1 MQSKAAFS
9 LTKFTF
15 WYILGLVLFAGIG
28 CQESPS
34 EPAKEPLFKPHVL
47 ELEPEAAAT
56 DARRIREEM
65 TAVKILDGLELT
77 LWASDSLSPDP
88 IALKMDEHGRA
99 YVTRAVRQK
108 NSEFDIRGHRDW
120 MTASIS
126 LQTVEDRREFLR
138 STFAPEKSK
147 ENEWLEDLNGDGSH
161 DWRDLAVERDQ
172 VLRIEDRNGDG
183 VADLSRVFMEGPHT
197 EVTDVSGGVLPFG
210 DDVFLAVAPDLWRLT
225 DTDGDGMA
233 DNHTSI
239 SHGYQIHIGF
249 GAHGMSGVTYGP
261 DGKIYWGI
269 GDIGMN
275 VTDQSGKH
283 WKYPNQGV
291 IVRAN
296 PDGSDFEVFAAGL
309 RNTHEFVFDDY
320 GNLISVDNDGD
331 HPGESERL
339 VHIVNGSDTGWRIN
353 WQFGKYTDPDNNTYK
368 VWMDEGMYKPRF
380 DGQAA
385 YITPCIKN
393 YHNGPTG
400 MVYYPGTGLNQS
412 FKDNFLV
419 VEFPGSPARA
429 NIYAFRLTP
438 KGATFDFKDERTVLN
453 GVLATGM
460 DIGPDGALYFS
471 DWMNGWGT
479 KGIGR
484 VWKLDDPNAAGSAIR
499 KEVQGL
505 IAAKFSEKAVNEL
518 TELLAH
524 PDRRIR
530 LKAQFELAK
539 RGEEGHRAFVSTAQ
553 NSEHQLARIHGIW
566 GIGQL
571 SARQADQAA
580 PLEALLQD
588 SDPEI
593 RAQAAKIIGD
603 IRYAPAAEALIPL
616 VEHEAPRVR
625 FYATEALGR
634 IAHEA
639 AIPSIIDML
648 IRNDDEDAYLR
659 HAGALALSRIGKAEP
674 VLALADHDSRALR
687 IAAVVA
693 LRRMKEPGIRV
704 FLQDD
709 DEFIVTEAARAINDD
724 FSIPEALPDLAKLLS
739 TTTFTNEAL
748 IRRAINA
755 NLRIGKEENLQMVA
769 NYATRQNVPEILRA
783 EAIATLG
790 VWAKPSVLDRVDG
803 RLRGPV
809 ERDFGPVQAALRP
822 IVPTLFADKNVALQA
837 AGAEAAGKAKLEE
850 FTPQLFKMV
859 QSHPD
864 KDVRSAALQALAD
877 LKSDQ
882 SVPAIRLALND
893 KERDVRVNAL
903 RLISEQ
909 DIPADELI
917 NLFSIVLEKATI
929 REQQQALRGL
939 SDLPIEKTK
948 PLLNS
953 LLDKLS
959 SGDLPPGIQLELS
972 EAVAE
977 SQLPELLEKMEA
989 YRAGLDP
996 EDTVAQYRD
1005 ALEGGNPWSGRNI
1018 FLSHETSQCVRC
1030 HSLEAGEGS
1039 DVGPLLAGIGAKY
1052 DREELLRSL
1061 VAPSDRIAPGY
1072 GVVVLTLSDGKTISG
1087 VLKEENENQVVV
1099 QVGDEQ
1105 ARTIQKSAITER
1117 INAASS
1123 MPAMGTILEREEL
1136 RDLVAFLASLGEA
1149 T

>member
-1 MQSKAAFS
+1 MQNKSALPIRIA
-9 LTKFTF
+9 LL
-15 WYILGLVLFAGIG
+15 WCLLGLSALTYTACQSTEEGTTEVLFT
-28 CQESPS
+28 P
-34 EPAKEPLFKPHVL
+34 KVV
-47 ELEPEAAAT
+47 ELNSAEAAAK
-56 DARRIREEM
+56 AKQIRDEL
-65 TAVKILDGLELT
+65 TAVKILDGLELS

-88 IALKMDEHGRA
+88 IALKMDQQGRA

-120 MTASIS
+120 MTASIA
-126 LQTVEDRREFLR
+126 LQSVEDRRNFLR
-138 STFAPEKSK
+138 ETFAPEKSA

-161 DWRDLAVERDQ
+161 DWKDLAVERDQ
-172 VLRIEDRNGDG
+172 VLLIEDRDGDG
-183 VADLSRVFMEGPHT
+183 VADHSQVFIEGPHT
-197 EVTDVSGGVLPFG
+197 EVTDVSGGVLPFE

-233 DNHTSI
+233 DTQTSI
-239 SHGYQIHIGF
+239 SHGYQVHIGF

-275 VTDQSGKH
+275 VVDKSGKH

-353 WQFGKYTDPDNNTYK
+353 WQFGKYTDPNNNTYK

-380 DGQAA
+380 EGQAA
-385 YITPCIKN
+385 YITPCIRN

-400 MVYYPGTGLNQS
+400 MVAYPGTGLNDS
-412 FKDNFLV
+412 FKDHFFV

-429 NIYAFRLTP
+429 NIYGFRLQP
-438 KGATFDFKDERTVLN
+438 KGATFGFKDEKVLLN

-460 DIGPDGALYFS
+460 DMGPDGALYFG

-484 VWKLDDPNAAGSAIR
+484 VWKLDDPKEAGSAIR
-499 KEVQGL
+499 QEVQQL
-505 IAAKFSEKAVNEL
+505 IEADFSDRSTEEL
-518 TELLAH
+518 GSLLAH
-524 PDRRIR
+524 VDRRIR
-530 LKAQFELAK
+530 LKAQFELAR
-539 RGEEGHRAFVSTAQ
+539 RGEEGQAVFVSTAQ
-553 NSEHQLARIHGIW
+553 NNDNQLARIHGIW

-571 SARQADQAA
+571 SAKNREAAA
-580 PLEALLQD
+580 PLSALLQD
-588 SDPEI
+588 ADPEI

-603 IRYAPAAEALIPL
+603 IRYEPAAEALLSL
-616 VEHEAPRVR
+616 VNHEAPRVR

-634 IAHEA
+634 IAYEP
-639 AIPSIIDML
+639 AIPGIIEML
-648 IRNDDEDAYLR
+648 ADNNDEDAYLR
-659 HAGALALSRIGKAEP
+659 HAGALALARIGQTEP
-674 VLALADHDSRALR
+674 VLALADHPNRGLR

-704 FLQDD
+704 FLQDA

-724 FSIPEALPDLAKLLS
+724 FSIPAALPDLARLLS

-755 NLRIGKEENLQMVA
+755 NLRVGEEENLELLTA
-769 NYATRQNVPEILRA
+769 YATKQGVPEAMRA

-790 VWAKPSVLDRVDG
+790 VWAEPSVLDRVDG

-809 ERDFGPVQAALRP
+809 KRDPLPVQAALRP
-822 IVPTLFADKNVALQA
+822 IIPKLLTDKSTALQA
-837 AGAEAAGKAKLEE
+837 AGAKAAGDSKLDE
-850 FTPQLFKMV
+850 FAPELFGMV
-859 QSHPD
+859 QNHQNPE
-864 KDVRSAALQALAD
+864 VRIAALQALAD
-877 LKSDQ
+877 LRAEQ
-882 SVPAIRLALND
+882 SIPAIQLALD
-893 KERDVRVNAL
+893 DEERDVRVNAL

-909 DIPADELI
+909 EIPADELI
-917 NLFSIVLEKATI
+917 DLFSIVLEKATV
-929 REQQQALRGL
+929 REQQQAIRGL
-939 SDLPIEKTK
+939 SDLPIAKTK

-953 LLDKLS
+953 MLDRLQ
-959 SGDLPPGIQLELS
+959 SGDLPAGIQLELS
-972 EAVAE
+972 EAVEE
-977 SQLPELLEKMEA
+977 SELPELLEKMEA

-996 EDTVAQYRD
+996 DDAVAQYRD
-1005 ALEGGNPWSGRNI
+1005 ALEGGNPWRGRRI
-1018 FLSHETSQCVRC
+1018 FMSHETSQCVRC
-1030 HSLEAGEGS
+1030 HALEEGEGS
-1039 DVGPLLAGIGAKY
+1039 DVGPVLAGIAAKY

-1072 GVVVLTLSDGKTISG
+1072 GVVVLTLSDGKTVSG
-1087 VLKEENENQVVV
+1087 ILKEENETEVVL
-1099 QVGDEQ
+1099 QVGNENP
-1105 ARTIQKSAITER
+1105 RNIKKSDITER

-1123 MPAMGTILEREEL
+1123 MPAMGSILKREEL
-1136 RDLVAFLASLGEA
+1136 RDLVAFLTTLGPP

>member
-1 MQSKAAFS
+1 M
-9 LTKFTF
+9 L
-15 WYILGLVLFAGIG
+15 WCLLGLSALVYTG
-28 CQESPS
+28 CQDTDTTATTGEGDDL
-34 EPAKEPLFKPHVL
+34 EFTPHVI
-47 ELEPEAAAT
+47 ELDPAAA
-56 DARRIREEM
+56 AAEAKQIRENYP
-65 TAVKILDGLELT
+65 AVTILDGLELS

-88 IALKMDEHGRA
+88 IALKMDEQGRA

-126 LQTVEDRREFLR
+126 LQSVEDRRAFLR
-138 STFAPEKSK
+138 ETFAPEKSA
-147 ENEWLEDLNGDGSH
+147 ENEWLADLNEDGSH

-172 VLRIEDRNGDG
+172 ILRLEDRNGDG
-183 VADLSRVFMEGPHT
+183 VADLSRVFVESPHT
-197 EVTDVSGGVLPFG
+197 EVTDVAGGVLPFG
-210 DDVFLAVAPDLWRLT
+210 GDVYMAQAPDLWRYT

-233 DNHTSI
+233 DTKFSLA
-239 SHGYQIHIGF
+239 HGYQMHIGF

-275 VTDQSGKH
+275 VTDHSGKH
-283 WKYPNQGV
+283 WMYPNQGV
-291 IVRAN
+291 ICRAN

-380 DGQAA
+380 EGQAA
-385 YITPCIKN
+385 YITPCIRN

-400 MVYYPGTGLNQS
+400 MVYYPGTGLNDS
-412 FKDNFLV
+412 FKNNFLM

-429 NIYAFRLTP
+429 NIYGFRLSP
-438 KGATFDFKDERTVLN
+438 KGASFDFKDERTIIN

-471 DWMNGWGT
+471 DWMEGWGT

-484 VWKLDDPNAAGSAIR
+484 VWKLDDPTQTGSALR
-499 KEVQGL
+499 QEVQGL
-505 IAAKFSEKAVNEL
+505 IEADFTSRSPEQL
-518 TELLAH
+518 GELLAH
-524 PDRRIR
+524 ADRRIR

-539 RGEEGHRAFVSTAQ
+539 RGDEGNTVFVNSAQ
-553 NSEHQLARIHGIW
+553 NSADQLARIHGIW

-571 SARQADQAA
+571 AAKNADYAQ
-580 PLEALLQD
+580 PLEGLLQD
-588 SDPEI
+588 SDFEI

-603 IRYAPAAEALIPL
+603 VRYSAAAEALIPL
-616 VEHEAPRVR
+616 VNHEAPRVR

-634 IAHEA
+634 IAYKP
-639 AIPSIIDML
+639 AIPSIIEML
-648 IRNDDEDAYLR
+648 GANNDEDAYLR
-659 HAGALALSRIGKAEP
+659 HAGALALARIGDTAP
-674 VLALADHDSRALR
+674 VLALASHANRALR

-693 LRRMKEPGIRV
+693 LRRMKEPGIRE
-704 FLQDD
+704 FLKDA
-709 DEFIVTEAARAINDD
+709 DEYIVTEAARAINDD
-724 FSIPEALPDLAKLLS
+724 FSIPDALPDLANLLR

-748 IRRAINA
+748 IRRSINA
-755 NLRIGKEENLQMVA
+755 NLRVGKDENLRILA
-769 NYATRQNVPEILRA
+769 AYATQQGVPEVLRA

-809 ERDFGPVQAALRP
+809 ERELAPVQAALKP
-822 IVPTLFADKNVALQA
+822 IIPTLFADKSTALQA
-837 AGAEAAGKAKLEE
+837 AGAQAAGKAGLGE
-850 FTPQLFKMV
+850 FAPQLFNMV
-859 QSHPD
+859 QNHQD
-864 KDVRSAALQALAD
+864 KDVRIAALQALAD
-877 LKSDQ
+877 LESEQ
-882 SVPAIRLALND
+882 TVPAIRFALD
-893 KERDVRVNAL
+893 DGERDVRVNAL

-917 NLFSIVLEKATI
+917 GLFSIVLEKASI

-953 LLDKLS
+953 LLDQLTSGELS
-959 SGDLPPGIQLELS
+959 PGIQLELT
-972 EAVAE
+972 EAIEA
-977 SQLPELLEKMEA
+977 SKLPELLEKMEA
-989 YRAGLDP
+989 YRKSIDP
-996 EDTVAQYRD
+996 EDVVAQYRD
-1005 ALEGGNPWSGRNI
+1005 ALEGGNPWRGRNI

-1030 HSLEAGEGS
+1030 HSLEPGEGS
-1039 DVGPLLAGIGAKY
+1039 DVGPLLAGVGAKY

-1061 VAPSDRIAPGY
+1061 VAPSARITPGY
-1072 GVVVLTLSDGKTISG
+1072 GVVVLTLDDGKTVSG
-1087 VLKEENENQVVV
+1087 ILKEENDQKVVI
-1099 QVGDEQ
+1099 QVGEE
-1105 ARTIQKSAITER
+1105 APVTIQKSKITER
-1117 INAASS
+1117 IDAASS
-1123 MPAMGTILEREEL
+1123 MPAMGTIMEREEL
-1136 RDLVAFLASLGEA
+1136 RDLVAFLVSLGEP